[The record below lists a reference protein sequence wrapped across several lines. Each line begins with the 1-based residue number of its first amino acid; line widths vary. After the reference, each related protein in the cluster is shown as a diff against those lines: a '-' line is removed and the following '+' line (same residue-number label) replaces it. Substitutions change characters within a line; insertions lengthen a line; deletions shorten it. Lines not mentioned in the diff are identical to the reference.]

1 MQTLSRRSS
10 ELESLKA
17 QWNAH
22 ATTLSSEHSVSLS
35 SEREKALQTQS
46 EMADRFAR
54 EKREMEELHTSR
66 VRRSSIHVFIA
77 NAAYTY
83 TYTHILKSQA
93 CSNIPQHLHT
103 TKSIQCAV
111 KCN

>member
-1 MQTLSRRSS
+1 MYLPLQTLSRRSS

-54 EKREMEELHTSR
+54 EKRETEELHTSR
-66 VRRSSIHVFIA
+66 VRKSSIPLMHSLIDTFI
-77 NAAYTY
+77 YRCT
-83 TYTHILKSQA
+83 THSKLSMF
-93 CSNIPQHLHT
+93 
-103 TKSIQCAV
+103 
-111 KCN
+111 